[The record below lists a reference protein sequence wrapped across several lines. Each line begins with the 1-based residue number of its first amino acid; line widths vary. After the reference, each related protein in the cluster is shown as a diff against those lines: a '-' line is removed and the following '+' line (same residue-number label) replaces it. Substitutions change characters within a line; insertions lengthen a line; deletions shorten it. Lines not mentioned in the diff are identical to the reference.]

1 MRFLVDEINKII
13 FGWNAK
19 AGCSHIKN
27 LFYYLTDTQP
37 FTNIHRQVAD
47 KSLPDDYIKYTIII
61 ITRNPYERIVSG
73 FIEKYVSGKIRLPK
87 QFSQDTITFNQF
99 TKDILDNSF
108 KNIDYLHFTKQ
119 LSDKWNDNLIHLMVK
134 YYDINYIDYEYISS
148 LYHGKPI
155 PDEVKKYRGDSYTVY
170 KESYEKNVS
179 NESCSVYKGKKVP
192 TQFFYNDEIKKRVY
206 KIYQKDF
213 IYLESIGIKYDFGI
227 TLVNQEYMD
236 IITLMNKFTFIPGKD
251 QMCCDLFRLDPKL
264 SLRNKLLEALSCQEC
279 KGINT
284 LGFMKNK
291 IDNLKNTPHIYGNFN
306 GIYIK
311 KD

>member
-73 FIEKYVSGKIRLPK
+73 FIEKYVSGKIRLP
-87 QFSQDTITFNQF
+87 
-99 TKDILDNSF
+99 
-108 KNIDYLHFTKQ
+108 KQ

-251 QMCCDLFRLDPKL
+251 QMHCDLFRLDPKL